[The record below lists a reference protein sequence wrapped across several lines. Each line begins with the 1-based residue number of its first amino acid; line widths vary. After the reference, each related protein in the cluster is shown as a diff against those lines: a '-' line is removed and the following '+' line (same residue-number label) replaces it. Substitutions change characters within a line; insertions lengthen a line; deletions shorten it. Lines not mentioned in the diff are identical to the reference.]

1 MKDVYN
7 FIKNDLH
14 PMDTPEWQNYKK
26 VMDKFFMELEP
37 YFEPIDGKN
46 KYRTIAPKDF
56 KRIAPLF
63 DEAMKA
69 SNDFVHSYDNIIPE
83 NNPHL
88 PPINDVIINLNNE
101 FLSKAYV
108 EFKNVKPN
116 PHFALRDQMEEFR
129 YTAVQITSD
138 DVKKVGAN
146 QSSRLG
152 LNVNLNGKDV
162 KGVFTPTTF
171 FSFKKEVTDIF
182 PAMANRYPKYKDFFN
197 AFDPETFYTKN
208 AVNSNFNGFYT
219 KEGVLKSGPF
229 ASDTLNEYFTG
240 LNLGPNNQVIKYVN
254 KYRNDPD
261 FFDAVFSFA
270 GEVEKYRTQIGLNS
284 FGIGMKEG
292 ERVDNRNSAMS
303 AVANLLGRP
312 NLLVKTRPLA
322 IYDDKGHKV
331 QEGTFMEF
339 AKGKDINNL
348 APIDEMRLA
357 DESSFDTPEFKRQL
371 ADMQILDYICGNI
384 DRHSGNMLYDY
395 DPETKKVKGLI
406 GIDND
411 CSFLKNDLKSTL
423 NPLVRLPGINCLKVI
438 DEEIAERVSKL
449 TEGELKNTLHG
460 FGLDQ
465 KAIDKAWERT
475 RQLQDAIRIAH
486 RYDDNGR
493 LRLSDNNEK
502 IRINIV
508 GKDSWSKLS
517 LEKLGGGGYKN
528 YFRMIKESAF
538 WIDKKEP
545 VFPKLKRG
553 HEAAMIGLKAAVEK
567 SQTSTLYKQAK
578 DASPWFFAS
587 NRYKNILTKLKEY
600 NDEPIE
606 LEQGLIKLDQAK
618 FTKLDEL
625 KNAINTYKSEKI
637 RDGFIDKD
645 WNLTRAV
652 TGKDLDRINLVK
664 GMENYVKSVEDAKAN
679 ALLAKEKLDARR
691 SYADQANKFIGK
703 GRDIKEGLV
712 AIKLEEEKANQPLVQ
727 EEINASDNITH
738 DIVNDK
744 GEEIYSFLKKEDL
757 FEPEEKEKEVNS
769 ENDIEKEIAKEDL
782 AKSI

>member
-1 MKDVYN
+1 
-7 FIKNDLH
+7 
-14 PMDTPEWQNYKK
+14 
-26 VMDKFFMELEP
+26 
-37 YFEPIDGKN
+37 
-46 KYRTIAPKDF
+46 
-56 KRIAPLF
+56 
-63 DEAMKA
+63 
-69 SNDFVHSYDNIIPE
+69 
-83 NNPHL
+83 
-88 PPINDVIINLNNE
+88 
-101 FLSKAYV
+101 
-108 EFKNVKPN
+108 
-116 PHFALRDQMEEFR
+116 
-129 YTAVQITSD
+129 
-138 DVKKVGAN
+138 
-146 QSSRLG
+146 
-152 LNVNLNGKDV
+152 
-162 KGVFTPTTF
+162 
-171 FSFKKEVTDIF
+171 
-182 PAMANRYPKYKDFFN
+182 
-197 AFDPETFYTKN
+197 
-208 AVNSNFNGFYT
+208 
-219 KEGVLKSGPF
+219 
-229 ASDTLNEYFTG
+229 
-240 LNLGPNNQVIKYVN
+240 
-254 KYRNDPD
+254 
-261 FFDAVFSFA
+261 
-270 GEVEKYRTQIGLNS
+270 
-284 FGIGMKEG
+284 
-292 ERVDNRNSAMS
+292 
-303 AVANLLGRP
+303 
-312 NLLVKTRPLA
+312 
-322 IYDDKGHKV
+322 
-331 QEGTFMEF
+331 
-339 AKGKDINNL
+339 
-348 APIDEMRLA
+348 
-357 DESSFDTPEFKRQL
+357 
-371 ADMQILDYICGNI
+371 
-384 DRHSGNMLYDY
+384 MLYDY

-411 CSFLKNDLKSTL
+411 CSFLKNDLKSPL
-423 NPLVRLPGINCLKVI
+423 SPLVRLPGINCLKVI
-438 DEEIAERVSKL
+438 DEEMAERVSKL

-486 RYDDNGR
+486 KYDENGR

-545 VFPKLKRG
+545 VFPKYKRCNPSQKSLL
-553 HEAAMIGLKAAVEK
+553 LKAM
-567 SQTSTLYKQAK
+567 TSTLYKQAK

-606 LEQGLIKLDQAK
+606 VEQGLIKLDQAK

-679 ALLAKEKLDARR
+679 ALAAKEKLEARR
-691 SYADQANKFIGK
+691 AYADKANKFIGK

-727 EEINASDNITH
+727 EEINASDNITN

-757 FEPEEKEKEVNS
+757 FEPEEKEVQVHS
-769 ENDIEKEIAKEDL
+769 ENDIEKEVEKENL
-782 AKSI
+782 TKSI